1 MAWPER
7 LRIRS
12 PILSSERIVSAR
24 DDRSPVGRF
33 LAMDE
38 RRSVK
43 RRMLREAVRE
53 NVDVIAG
60 RYRFRKRSKASR
72 LQAVARFF
80 FFVSLPLALAFS
92 SYLIASA
99 TGDWLEQRQRTASN
113 ITREPPGSPGGGS
126 SGRDNADV
134 GRERSTLML
143 SGDQVAALEVAP
155 RIDTAAFPLEVRRII
170 VDPGHG
176 GENEGTASE
185 GGLVEK
191 DLALDIARRLRDL
204 LVDEAYDVELTREKD
219 AFVSLEDRARIAN
232 ARRGDVFISIHL
244 NWLETRDVRG
254 VETYFLGPTNDP
266 YLTRLAADENRH
278 SGYSLAD
285 FRAMLDRVYAD
296 VRQAESERFAFSVQ
310 QSLYNALRKVNP
322 RLQDRGVKKA
332 PFIVLVGTE
341 MPAILAEVSCLS
353 NKRETRLLKTP
364 EYRQYIARALFAGV
378 DAYAREMS
386 GIDSRGS

>member
-1 MAWPER
+1 
-7 LRIRS
+7 
-12 PILSSERIVSAR
+12 
-24 DDRSPVGRF
+24 
-33 LAMDE
+33 
-38 RRSVK
+38 
-43 RRMLREAVRE
+43 MLREAVRE
-53 NVDVIAG
+53 NLDVIAG
-60 RYRFRKRSKASR
+60 RYRVRKRSKTSR
-72 LQAVARFF
+72 LQAVARIF
-80 FFVSLPLALAFS
+80 FFVSLPLTLAFS

-99 TGDWLEQRQRTASN
+99 TGEWLDQRQRRAAELARAAADESAGISLDAWGGDRGQRQASL
-113 ITREPPGSPGGGS
+113 T
-126 SGRDNADV
+126 
-134 GRERSTLML
+134 L

-155 RIDTAAFPLEVRRII
+155 RVDTAAFPLEVRRII

-176 GENEGTASE
+176 GENDGTASE

-191 DLALDIARRLRDL
+191 DLALDIAMRLRDL
-204 LVDEAYDVELTREKD
+204 LVDGSYDVELTREED
-219 AFVSLEDRARIAN
+219 VFVSLEDRAGLAN

-266 YLTRLAADENRH
+266 YLTQLAADENRD

-296 VRQAESERFAFSVQ
+296 VRQTESERFAFSVQ

-353 NKRETRLLKTP
+353 NKRETRLLMTP
-364 EYRQYIARALFAGV
+364 EYRQYIARALFEGV
-378 DAYAREMS
+378 DSYAREMS
-386 GIDSRGS
+386 GLDSRGS